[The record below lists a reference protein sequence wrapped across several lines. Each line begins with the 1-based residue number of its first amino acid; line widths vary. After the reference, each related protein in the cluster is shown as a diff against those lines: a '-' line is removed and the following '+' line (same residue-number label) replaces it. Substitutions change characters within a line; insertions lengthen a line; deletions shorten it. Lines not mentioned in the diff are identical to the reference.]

1 MDFFSYLGRE
11 NKKDP
16 AGKTPPYMYP
26 YGQYSSMYHLVCVHC
41 RATYPA
47 DEIIYN
53 CPRCG
58 HLLAVAYPL
67 DEITVQKKIWEKR
80 PLSVWRYHELLPVHI
95 EPVTLQEGGTPLYH
109 LKRLGDEMHLPHLYA
124 KHEGINPSG
133 SFKDRGMT
141 VGVSMALQLN
151 RKSVACA
158 STGNTSASLA
168 VYAAKAGI
176 PAVVLL
182 PAGKVAVGKVA
193 QALMH
198 GARVISIRG
207 NFDRALEMVHELCI
221 SHGLYL
227 LNSINPYRL
236 EGQKTIGFEAID
248 QLGSVPD
255 RFVLPVGNAGNIS
268 AVHKGL
274 LELRDL
280 GLIDRLPMMT
290 GIQAEGSSPVV
301 RAIRDGL
308 PEVIPED
315 HPETV
320 ATAIRIGAPVNAE
333 KALVAIRTTGG
344 LAASVTD
351 EEILQ
356 MQRDLARIEGIGVE
370 PASAASVA
378 GVRMLAESGMI
389 DRDERIVCVVTG
401 HLLKDPDTVIKQCE
415 PPTEIDANLPSLLSA
430 LHW

>member
-1 MDFFSYLGRE
+1 
-11 NKKDP
+11 
-16 AGKTPPYMYP
+16 MYR
-26 YGQYSSMYHLVCVHC
+26 LVCVSC
-41 RATYPA
+41 GAEFAA
-47 DEIIYN
+47 DEILYN
-53 CPRCG
+53 CSRCG
-58 HLLAVAYPL
+58 HLLAVRYDLSALP
-67 DEITVQKKIWEKR
+67 ITKKTWEGR
-80 PLSVWRYHELLPVHI
+80 PLSVWRYRELLPVTI
-95 EPVTLQEGGTPLYH
+95 EPVTIHEGGTPLYH
-109 LKRLGDEMHLPHLYA
+109 LKRIGKELGLPHLYA
-124 KHEGINPSG
+124 KHEGMNPSG

-141 VGVSMALQLN
+141 VGVSMALQLKK
-151 RKSVACA
+151 KSVACA

-198 GARVISIRG
+198 GAKVISIRG
-207 NFDRALEMVHELCI
+207 NFDRALEMVHELCL

-236 EGQKTIGFEAID
+236 EGQKTIGFEAVD
-248 QLGSVPD
+248 QLGDVPD

-274 LELRDL
+274 LELQEL

-290 GIQAEGSSPVV
+290 GIQAAGSMPVV
-301 RAIRDGL
+301 RAIRDNL
-308 PEVIPED
+308 PEVIPEE

-333 KALVAIRTTGG
+333 KALAAIRKTGG
-344 LAASVTD
+344 LAESVTD
-351 EEILQ
+351 AEILA
-356 MQRDLARIEGIGVE
+356 MQRELARKEGIGVE

-378 GVRMLAESGMI
+378 GIKKLAESGAI
-389 DRDERIVCVVTG
+389 DRSERIVCVVTG
-401 HLLKDPDTVIKQCE
+401 HLLKDPDTVIRQCE
-415 PPTEIDANLPSLLSA
+415 PPTEIDADLPSLLAA
-430 LHW
+430 LGL

>member
-1 MDFFSYLGRE
+1 
-11 NKKDP
+11 
-16 AGKTPPYMYP
+16 MYP
-26 YGQYSSMYHLVCVHC
+26 ENQYVPMYHLVCVHC
-41 RATYPA
+41 GATYPA

-53 CPRCG
+53 CKKCG
-58 HLLAVAYPL
+58 HLLAVKYPL
-67 DEITVQKKIWEKR
+67 DEITINKATWDKR
-80 PLSVWRYHELLPVHI
+80 PLSVWRYRELLPVHI

-109 LKRLGDEMHLPHLYA
+109 LKRLGDEMGIRHLYA
-124 KHEGINPSG
+124 KHEGMNPSG

-141 VGVSMALQLN
+141 IGVSMALQLG

-176 PAVVLL
+176 PAIVLL
-182 PAGKVAVGKVA
+182 PAGKVAVGKIA

-198 GARVISIRG
+198 GAKVISIRG
-207 NFDRALEMVHELCI
+207 NFDRALEMVHELCLT
-221 SHGLYL
+221 HGLYL
-227 LNSINPYRL
+227 LNSMNPYRL
-236 EGQKTIGFEAID
+236 EGQKTIGFEALD
-248 QLGSVPD
+248 QLGCVPD

-290 GIQAEGSSPVV
+290 GIQAAGSAPVV
-301 RAIRDGL
+301 RAIRENL
-308 PEVIPED
+308 PSVIPED
-315 HPETV
+315 YPETV

-333 KALVAIRTTGG
+333 KALTAIRTTGG
-344 LAASVTD
+344 LAESVTD
-351 EEILQ
+351 EEILR
-356 MQRDLARIEGIGVE
+356 MQRDLARKEGIGVE

-378 GVRMLAESGMI
+378 GIRKLVEMGAI

-415 PPTEIDANLPSLLSA
+415 PPTEIDADLPSLLSA
-430 LHW
+430 LHL

>member
-1 MDFFSYLGRE
+1 
-11 NKKDP
+11 
-16 AGKTPPYMYP
+16 
-26 YGQYSSMYHLVCVHC
+26 MYHLVCVNC
-41 RATYPA
+41 GTTYPA
-47 DEIIYN
+47 DEILYN
-53 CPRCG
+53 CKKCG
-58 HLLAVAYPL
+58 HLLAVKYPL
-67 DEITVQKKIWEKR
+67 DEIKVTKAIWEKR
-80 PLSVWRYHELLPVHI
+80 PLSVWRYKELLPVQI
-95 EPVTLQEGGTPLYH
+95 DPVTLYEGGTPLYH
-109 LKRLGDEMHLPHLYA
+109 LKKLGEEMGLKHLYA
-124 KHEGINPSG
+124 KHEGMNPSG

-141 VGVSMALQLN
+141 VGVSMALQLGK
-151 RKSVACA
+151 KSVACA

-198 GARVISIRG
+198 GAKVISVRG
-207 NFDRALEMVHELCI
+207 NFDRALEMVHDLCI

-236 EGQKTIGFEAID
+236 EGQKTIGFEALD
-248 QLGSVPD
+248 QLGEVPD

-268 AVHKGL
+268 AVYKGF
-274 LELRDL
+274 LELQEL
-280 GLIDRLPMMT
+280 GFMERIPMMT

-301 RAIRDGL
+301 RAIRENL

-315 HPETV
+315 NPETV

-333 KALVAIRTTGG
+333 KALTAIRKTGG
-344 LAASVTD
+344 LAESVTD
-351 EEILQ
+351 AEILH
-356 MQRDLARIEGIGVE
+356 MQKDLARKEGIGVE

-378 GVRMLAESGMI
+378 GIKKLAKLGLI
-389 DRDERIVCVVTG
+389 DRNERIVCVVTG

-415 PPTEIDANLPSLLSA
+415 PPIEINADLPSLLSA
-430 LHW
+430 LHLS

>member
-1 MDFFSYLGRE
+1 MGL
-11 NKKDP
+11 N
-16 AGKTPPYMYP
+16 
-26 YGQYSSMYHLVCVHC
+26 
-41 RATYPA
+41 
-47 DEIIYN
+47 
-53 CPRCG
+53 
-58 HLLAVAYPL
+58 
-67 DEITVQKKIWEKR
+67 
-80 PLSVWRYHELLPVHI
+80 
-95 EPVTLQEGGTPLYH
+95 
-109 LKRLGDEMHLPHLYA
+109 HLYA
-124 KHEGINPSG
+124 KHEGMNPSG

-141 VGVSMALQLN
+141 VGVSMALQLGK
-151 RKSVACA
+151 KSVACA

-198 GARVISIRG
+198 GAKVISIRG
-207 NFDRALEMVHELCI
+207 NFDRALEMVHDLCL

-227 LNSINPYRL
+227 LNSINPFRL
-236 EGQKTIGFEAID
+236 EGQKTIGFEALD
-248 QLGSVPD
+248 QLGEVPD

-268 AVHKGL
+268 AVYKGF
-274 LELRDL
+274 LELQEL
-280 GLIDRLPMMT
+280 GFMDRLPMMT

-301 RAIRDGL
+301 RAIHENL
-308 PEVIPED
+308 PEVIPEL

-333 KALVAIRTTGG
+333 KALTAIRMTGG
-344 LAASVTD
+344 LAESVTD
-351 EEILQ
+351 EEILM
-356 MQRDLARIEGIGVE
+356 MQRDLARKEGIGVE

-378 GVRMLAESGMI
+378 GIRKLVEQGKI

-415 PPTEIDANLPSLLSA
+415 PPTEIDADLPSLLSA
-430 LHW
+430 LHL

>member
-1 MDFFSYLGRE
+1 MER
-11 NKKDP
+11 
-16 AGKTPPYMYP
+16 
-26 YGQYSSMYHLVCVHC
+26 LVCVNCGAVYH
-41 RATYPA
+41 A
-47 DEIIYN
+47 DEILYN
-53 CPRCG
+53 CTKCG
-58 HLLAVAYPL
+58 HLLEVRYNL
-67 DEITVQKKIWEKR
+67 DEVTVSKKAWQKR
-80 PLSVWRYHELLPVHI
+80 PLSVWRYRELLPVHI

-109 LKRLGDEMHLPHLYA
+109 LKRLGMEMGVKELYA
-124 KHEGINPSG
+124 KHEGMNPSG

-151 RKSVACA
+151 MKSVACA

-182 PAGKVAVGKVA
+182 PAGKVAAGKVA

-207 NFDRALEMVHELCI
+207 NFDRALEMVHELCL

-236 EGQKTIGFEAID
+236 EGQKTIGFEAVD
-248 QLGSVPD
+248 QLGGVPD

-268 AVHKGL
+268 AVYKGL

-280 GLIDRLPMMT
+280 GFIDRLPMMT
-290 GIQAEGSSPVV
+290 GIQAVGSSPVV
-301 RAIRDGL
+301 RAIRENL
-308 PEVIPED
+308 PEVIPEL

-333 KALVAIRTTGG
+333 KALTAIRKTGG

-356 MQRDLARIEGIGVE
+356 MQRDLARKEGIGVE

-378 GVRMLAESGMI
+378 GVRKLVESGVI
-389 DRDERIVCVVTG
+389 DRSERIICVVTG
-401 HLLKDPDTVIKQCE
+401 HLLKDPDTVIRQCE
-415 PPTEIDANLPSLLSA
+415 PPTEIDADLPSLLSA
-430 LHW
+430 LLL